1 VLEPLFKYLP
11 SKYLDAF
18 VKSGEL
24 LFRSLSYFRNYEE
37 LQVRGDRFE
46 GKRLFHPEQG
56 LGLTKTETGEKVL
69 LPWAFESSV
78 QDRRILVFCMSL
90 NLSSEL
96 AREFKSDVCVEV
108 RDPATLLSRVRS
120 ALALRKWVRQ
130 ARLLHSKVD
139 YYSPSESP
147 LAEWAVPERMV
158 MRKTANYTGQQE
170 YRLAFARGDA
180 LKVNNVQTRITAA
193 PGEAQ
198 PTLEG
203 HPEHTLRVG
212 SLAKICTVHSFP

>member
-1 VLEPLFKYLP
+1 MPPLFKYLP
-11 SKYLDAF
+11 SKYLEAF
-18 VKSGEL
+18 VKRGEL

-46 GKRLFHPEQG
+46 GKRLFHPQQG
-56 LGLTKTETGEKVL
+56 LELTKTETGEKVV

-90 NLSSEL
+90 SLSPEL
-96 AREFKSDVCVEV
+96 AHEFKSDVCVEV
-108 RDPATLLSRVRS
+108 HDPAFLLSRVRS
-120 ALALRKWVRQ
+120 ALALRKWVAQ

-139 YYSPSESP
+139 YYAPSEPP

-158 MRKTANYTGQQE
+158 MRKTSNYVGQQE

-180 LKVNNVQTRITAA
+180 LKVNNVQTQITAT

-212 SLAKICTVHSFP
+212 SLAKVCTVHTFA